1 MNTNVLRKTAAC
13 IRCNMSY
20 NVRFT
25 GKKIFISSST
35 SSRYFYFEDKKKTF
49 INNDILDID
58 NLIEHGYF
66 KKQHRCGLIK

>member
-13 IRCNMSY
+13 IICNMSY

-25 GKKIFISSST
+25 GKKYLLILLLRAGIFT
-35 SSRYFYFEDKKKTF
+35 LKTKKTF